1 MNNRRISV
9 IIRGR
14 VQEVNFRWYT
24 RQRAAELGIVGWVRN
39 LRGGDHVKVVAEAS
53 QEQLADLIRFL
64 HEGPPSARVDDVE
77 VAWELASGEYKD
89 FRVRFR

>member
-1 MNNRRISV
+1 
-9 IIRGR
+9 
-14 VQEVNFRWYT
+14 
-24 RQRAAELGIVGWVRN
+24 
-39 LRGGDHVKVVAEAS
+39 VKVVAEAS